1 MIITKA
7 DYGKYLVIK
16 SKLVGDTFEKLS
28 TLPGFKK
35 WVGRDL
41 LFDPTGANIDRIRKY
56 FPEAEWDE
64 SASPALDQ
72 YISNLKEMEA
82 NIQMKKAELPSNDDY
97 DFKTKP
103 FDHQRKAF
111 YMSRDKKSFALL
123 MEQGTGKTKVI
134 IDNAAYLYA
143 KGEITSLV
151 VIAPNGVH
159 RNWLKELDIHM
170 PDWCIRKSFYY
181 SSGMTKKRIEEY
193 DAVLGSSECLKIFT
207 FNVEAFASP
216 KAIYYMQ
223 KILVSNKT
231 MLVVDESSRIKRPG
245 AKRTKII
252 TKFGKQA
259 DYKRIMTGTPVTK
272 GPEDVYS
279 QFKFLDSQVLG
290 YDSFYSFR
298 ARYCVMGGF
307 ENKQIISYQNID
319 ELTRNIEG
327 HSFRVLKKDC
337 LDLPDK
343 IYQRHYVEMT
353 PKQKKLYQTMKK
365 SFVAELEGNMIEAPE
380 AITRLLRLQQ
390 ILCGWFPSEGSV
402 TQIDDKNPR
411 IEALKE
417 ILSDIDSKVII
428 WARFKADLRAIERAL
443 GDLAVSYHG
452 DVTTDAREVAVD
464 RFQNDPSIKYFIGQ
478 PQSGGIGLT
487 LTAADYAIYYSN
499 SFDLEQ
505 RMQSEDRCHRIGTKN
520 NVTYIDIETRKSV
533 DSKIIKAL
541 REKKNLADVI
551 TKDPISLFMSEE
563 DNE

>member
-1 MIITKA
+1 MKITKA

-16 SKLVGDTFEKLS
+16 SSLGGDTFEKLS
-28 TLPGFKK
+28 TLPGFKR

-41 LFDPTGANIDRIRKY
+41 LFDPTGANIERLHKY
-56 FPEAEWDE
+56 FPKAEWDD
-64 SASPALDQ
+64 SALPDLDR
-72 YISNLKEMEA
+72 YIFNLQQMEE
-82 NIQMKKAELPSNDDY
+82 NIKMKKSELPSNDDY

-111 YMSRDKKSFALL
+111 YMSRDKEAFALL

-134 IDNAAYLYA
+134 IDNAAYLYG
-143 KGEITSLV
+143 KGEITALV

-159 RNWLKELDIHM
+159 RNWLKEIDIHM
-170 PDWCIRKSFYY
+170 PDWCTNQSFYY
-181 SSGMTKKRIEEY
+181 TSGMTKKRIEEY
-193 DAVLGSSECLKIFT
+193 DKVFASENNLKIFT
-207 FNVEAFASP
+207 FNVEAFTSP

-223 KILVSNKT
+223 KILVSNKV

-279 QFKFLDSQVLG
+279 QFKFLDPQTLG

-353 PKQKKLYQTMKK
+353 AKQKKLYQNMKK

-402 TQIDDKNPR
+402 TQIDEQNPR
-411 IEALKE
+411 IEAMKE

-452 DVTTDAREVAVD
+452 DVSSDAREVAVD
-464 RFQNDPSIKYFIGQ
+464 RFQNDPKIQYFIGQ

-487 LTAADYAIYYSN
+487 LTAADYVIYYSN

-520 NVTYIDIETRKSV
+520 NVTYIDIETRKTV
-533 DSKIIKAL
+533 DSKIIQAL
-541 REKKNLADVI
+541 REKKSLADII

-563 DNE
+563 ENE

>member
-1 MIITKA
+1 MKITKA

-16 SKLVGDTFEKLS
+16 SKLDGDTFEKLS
-28 TLPGFKK
+28 TLPGFKR

-41 LFDPTGANIDRIRKY
+41 LFDPTGANIDRLHKY
-56 FPEAEWDE
+56 FPNAEWDE

-82 NIQMKKAELPSNDDY
+82 NIKMKTSELPSNDDY
-97 DFKTKP
+97 NFKTKP
-103 FDHQRKAF
+103 FEHQRKAF

-134 IDNAAYLYA
+134 IDNASYLYG
-143 KGEITSLV
+143 KGEITALV

-159 RNWLKELDIHM
+159 RNWLKEIDIHM
-170 PDWCIRKSFYY
+170 PDWCPRDSFYY
-181 SSGMTKKRIEEY
+181 SSGMTKKRVEEY
-193 DAVLGSSECLKIFT
+193 ESVFSTENKLKIFT
-207 FNVEAFASP
+207 FNVEAFTSP

-223 KILVSNKT
+223 KILVSNKV

-252 TKFGKQA
+252 TKFGKQV

-279 QFKFLDSQVLG
+279 QFKFLDPQILG

-298 ARYCVMGGF
+298 ARYCIMGGF
-307 ENKQIISYQNID
+307 ENRQIVSYQNIE

-337 LDLPDK
+337 LDLPEK
-343 IYQRHYVEMT
+343 IYQRYYVEMT
-353 PKQKKLYQTMKK
+353 PKQKKLYDTMKK
-365 SFVAELEGNMIEAPE
+365 SFVAELEGEMIEAPE

-390 ILCGWFPSEGSV
+390 ILCGWFPSEQGGQ
-402 TQIDDKNPR
+402 QIDDKNPR

-452 DVTTDAREVAVD
+452 DVSSDSRELAVT
-464 RFQNDPSIKYFIGQ
+464 RFQNDPKVKYFIGQ

-520 NVTYIDIETRKSV
+520 NITYIDIETRKSV

-551 TKDPISLFMSEE
+551 TKDPISLFMEE
-563 DNE
+563 LNE